1 MEVFKMKIQKYQTKQ
16 GNTRYKFQ
24 IYLGVSPTGKPVKT
38 NRSGFKTLKEAK
50 QEYQR
55 IKKD

>member
-1 MEVFKMKIQKYQTKQ
+1 MKIQKYQTKQ